1 MNCEKC
7 GMGVSMGSQTGNV
20 WGGLDEEVDRCD
32 CTHAGRH
39 PGVEDGFATGDTG
52 CRYRVN

>member
-20 WGGLDEEVDRCD
+20 WGGLDEEVGRCD